1 MIGVYRCG
9 TAPIKRCFK
18 RITFDESSL
27 NNNPTIESYQDSKS
41 IAVVNE
47 NFIFR
52 GLKIFD
58 PNFAIALL

>member
-1 MIGVYRCG
+1 MI
-9 TAPIKRCFK
+9 RCFK
-18 RITFDESSL
+18 RITFDESFL

-41 IAVVNE
+41 IALINN